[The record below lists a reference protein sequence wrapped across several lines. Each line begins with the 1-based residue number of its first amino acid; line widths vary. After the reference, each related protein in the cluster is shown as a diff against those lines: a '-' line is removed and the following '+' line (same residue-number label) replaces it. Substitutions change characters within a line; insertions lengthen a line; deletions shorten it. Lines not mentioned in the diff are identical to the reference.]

1 MKILVSYIS
10 SRYDLS
16 ETIKKIDSS
25 IADGIHVDL
34 MDGIYVHQSNS
45 LPNLENISKPIDIH
59 LMVDNPNNYFAKLL
73 KLNPVCI
80 YIHPST
86 TNNFYDD
93 YEYLKSN
100 NIGLG
105 VVINPNEDIAVFEK
119 YRRFLCFDH
128 VRRQAGF
135 VQTTAHDVHLLQQ
148 KILVAFVNDDIIVR
162 SILLCDVVQRIDLR
176 QSAFEDLDLCR
187 VRRIFPPCEFELD
200 EKLLCHFVV
209 IDRSIDFDN
218 LHNSILA

>member
-59 LMVDNPNNYFAKLL
+59 LMVDNPKNYFAKLL

-105 VVINPNEDIAVFEK
+105 VAINPNEDIAVFEK
-119 YRRFLCFDH
+119 YFPYVKRVLLMS
-128 VRRQAGF
+128 VYPGLGGQAF
-135 VQTTAHDVHLLQQ
+135 IKNTKDRLT
-148 KILVAFVNDDIIVR
+148 
-162 SILLCDVVQRIDLR
+162 
-176 QSAFEDLDLCR
+176 
-187 VRRIFPPCEFELD
+187 ELKNFKD
-200 EKLLCHFVV
+200 KY
-209 IDRSIDFDN
+209 DFDIYIDGGIN
-218 LHNSILA
+218 AETIKDVDSADGVVSGSFICLSENYDEQIRKLKENRL

>member
-59 LMVDNPNNYFAKLL
+59 LMVDNPKNYFAKLL

-105 VVINPNEDIAVFEK
+105 VAINPNEDIAVFEK
-119 YRRFLCFDH
+119 YFPYVKRVLLMSVYPGKGGQEFLDSTPSRLKELNSYQEKYNFEIYIDGGINADT
-128 VRRQAGF
+128 V
-135 VQTTAHDVHLLQQ
+135 
-148 KILVAFVNDDIIVR
+148 KLVSAADG
-162 SILLCDVVQRIDLR
+162 VVSGSYVCNNQDFNKQI
-176 QSAFEDLDLCR
+176 S
-187 VRRIFPPCEFELD
+187 EL
-200 EKLLCHFVV
+200 KL
-209 IDRSIDFDN
+209 
-218 LHNSILA
+218 